1 VACPRRWLIVSL
13 TACSCAVAG
22 CGSAER
28 AAPPPRLP
36 HELAQRLAHEA
47 DALRTRKLALRLQRE
62 VVAAINAGRVP
73 AALQEELQSRAN
85 AVVDRPSRARAFAA
99 WLRAHARQTPTGSAS
114 GSEAPIVMPSRASA
128 SWTSSRAL

>member
-22 CGSAER
+22 CGEAKR
-28 AAPPPRLP
+28 DAPPPPRLP
-36 HELAQRLAHEA
+36 RPLAQRLAREA
-47 DALRTRKLALRLQRE
+47 DGVHTRKLALRLQLH
-62 VVAAINAGRVP
+62 VIAAINAGRVP

-85 AVVDRPSRARAFAA
+85 AVAAQPAQAPAFAA
-99 WLRAHARQTPTGSAS
+99 WLRAHQTPAPTGSAS
-114 GSEAPIVMPSRASA
+114 APPIVMPSRASA